1 MNEYK
6 FVIFSNN
13 DIFIYILIF
22 FLGILYDLFNWVD
35 EFLRYIL
42 YFFSVGFCILIF
54 LKFIIIFCMICYKL
68 IYFLFIYY
76 SIM

>member
-42 YFFSVGFCILIF
+42 YFLCVGFCILIF

-68 IYFLFIYY
+68 IYFLYIYY
-76 SIM
+76 NIM